1 MILGAIFIH
10 GNGSII
16 SDKAETVAITNIF
29 KHPIPII
36 SYKGQIGYI
45 SNCSGIID
53 LMIIADSLKNN
64 RLIPSTTH
72 YPIDDG
78 MEVNF
83 LTNQECVNYSAKPIL
98 KIGLGM
104 DGSII
109 AMLLIA
115 NGEQG

>member
-1 MILGAIFIH
+1 
-10 GNGSII
+10 
-16 SDKAETVAITNIF
+16 
-29 KHPIPII
+29 
-36 SYKGQIGYI
+36 

>member
-1 MILGAIFIH
+1 
-10 GNGSII
+10 
-16 SDKAETVAITNIF
+16 
-29 KHPIPII
+29 
-36 SYKGQIGYI
+36 
-45 SNCSGIID
+45 
-53 LMIIADSLKNN
+53 
-64 RLIPSTTH
+64 
-72 YPIDDG
+72 

-83 LTNQECVNYSAKPIL
+83 LTNQEGVNYSAKPIL